1 MFHPS
6 RISDVENQIKYDLRH
21 IDMVGSVKIYLCF
34 YDEYMVSKQDWK
46 GVYPSSKEN
55 VSLYELIELVRNNVN
70 RPFIIRHNVMISPIP
85 VGIHHISEDQ
95 SELEK
100 YIEVCLVY

>member
-6 RISDVENQIKYDLRH
+6 RIAEVESQIRRDLRR
-21 IDMVGSVKIYLCF
+21 IDMYGSVKIYLCF
-34 YDEYMVSKQDWK
+34 YDEYMVSKENWK
-46 GVYPSSKEN
+46 GVYPSTKEN
-55 VSLYELIELVRNNVN
+55 VSLIEMIDLIRSNVN
-70 RPFIIRHNVMISPIP
+70 RQCIIRHNVLVSPMP
-85 VGIHHISEDQ
+85 VGIHFMSEDQ

>member
-6 RISDVENQIKYDLRH
+6 RIPEVENQIRSDLRR
-21 IDMVGSVKIYLCF
+21 IDMYGSVKIYLCF

-46 GVYPSSKEN
+46 GVYPSSSEN
-55 VSLYELIELVRNNVN
+55 VSLLELIELVRSIMN
-70 RPFIIRHNVMISPIP
+70 RPCIIRHNVMISPVP
-85 VGIHHISEDQ
+85 VGIHYISEDQ